1 MRFLSLLK
9 YEIKNRWVPLLV
21 LTIIFVLVNFYKI
34 GTIDFSTFESNNF
47 EVAAAFFVMGGTIT
61 LIPIVLVVLNLK
73 KYDEMFNSKP
83 GYMLFLTNTP
93 KIQILISKLIIE
105 ILEVCF
111 FFSLVIM
118 EILFIILKNDQVSE
132 LKYSLETLK
141 WKDFS
146 GLVTSLLTYLVIL
159 AVFKLAIT
167 LRRLI
172 FGKKRLAGILTF
184 IIFIMLVTVFDK
196 VIVQNFVHIFEGKGV
211 LLVLLLITN
220 LCAWLLL
227 EKKIDIN

>member
-34 GTIDFSTFESNNF
+34 GMIDLSTFESNNF
-47 EVAAAFFVMGGTIT
+47 EVAAAFLVMGGTIT
-61 LIPIVLVVLNLK
+61 LIPIVLVVLNIK
-73 KYDEMFNSKP
+73 KYDEIFNSKP
-83 GYMLFLTNTP
+83 GYMLFLTNIP
-93 KIQILISKLIIE
+93 KIQILISKLIVE

-111 FFSLVIM
+111 FFSLIIM
-118 EILFIILKNDQVSE
+118 EILFIILKNDQTSE
-132 LKYSLETLK
+132 LKYSLETLR
-141 WKDFS
+141 WEDFS
-146 GLVTSLLTYLVIL
+146 GLLTSLLTYLVIL

-184 IIFIMLVTVFDK
+184 IIFIMLVTIFDK

-211 LLVLLLITN
+211 LIIILLLTN
-220 LCAWLLL
+220 LCTWLLL

>member
-9 YEIKNRWVPLLV
+9 YEIKNRWVPLSV
-21 LTIIFVLVNFYKI
+21 LTMIFILINMYKI
-34 GTIDFSTFESNNF
+34 GKIEFTENSYNNPEF
-47 EVAAAFFVMGGTIT
+47 ALAIALMGGTIT
-61 LIPIVLVVLNLK
+61 LIPIILVVLNLK

-83 GYMLFLTNTP
+83 GYMLFLTNVP
-93 KIQILISKLIIE
+93 KIQILISKFVVE
-105 ILEVCF
+105 ILEICF
-111 FFSLVIM
+111 FFFLIVM
-118 EILFIILKNDQVSE
+118 EALFIVIKSGKIAEIKDSTE
-132 LKYSLETLK
+132 GIRWE
-141 WKDFS
+141 DFS
-146 GLVTSLLTYLVIL
+146 GLLTSLLTYLVIL

-184 IIFIMLVTVFDK
+184 IIFIMLVTVFDR

-211 LLVLLLITN
+211 LLILLLITN
-220 LCAWLLL
+220 LCTWLLL